1 MDTKLKKNIVMQNN
15 YICKFGPLQNKSNYT
30 SVKNIYNEEYNVGLP
45 LNFCDVYVL
54 KIHPLIIAKEF
65 CSCNLNPAII
75 NIVNDKYSDNNIE
88 NLEGVYDEILNLRTN
103 FQCISRQNNNFP
115 PKENEIIYTPQVIV
129 LRDEQLNANNNI
141 FKVSFITINSNI
153 DKIKILEYTEDDDNT
168 SEISNSSDIGKIK
181 ITKILSVKTYIYLK
195 QKIELIFQTAHFA
208 GNQVLI
214 LNDLGIVRDKI
225 PYEDIIEILN
235 NSILKY
241 GHLFKEIVFAL
252 NSRTNEEQAFYDYIM
267 KNLVIP
273 QNIINKD
280 DEEENKEQDKLL
292 ANIIMN
298 TTS

>member
-1 MDTKLKKNIVMQNN
+1 ML
-15 YICKFGPLQNKSNYT
+15 G
-30 SVKNIYNEEYNVGLP
+30 
-45 LNFCDVYVL
+45 
-54 KIHPLIIAKEF
+54 
-65 CSCNLNPAII
+65 
-75 NIVNDKYSDNNIE
+75 
-88 NLEGVYDEILNLRTN
+88 
-103 FQCISRQNNNFP
+103 
-115 PKENEIIYTPQVIV
+115 
-129 LRDEQLNANNNI
+129 
-141 FKVSFITINSNI
+141 
-153 DKIKILEYTEDDDNT
+153 
-168 SEISNSSDIGKIK
+168 NSSDIGKIK